1 MLETLIRKARSMDAS
16 DLHMEAGLPAVF
28 RIRGELET
36 HGKPLDSDAL
46 LLAGRSLIGDKN
58 WSCFIEQCSFDLSA
72 TIQGVR
78 CRINVM
84 KTNKGVGLA
93 IRLLSSF
100 QPTIK
105 RLNLH
110 PDLMA
115 IAHHSH
121 GLVLIGGATGSGKSS
136 TLAALIQEINHSQ
149 AKHIITIENPIEY
162 PFKSLKSFIR
172 QREVGRDTPSFSQGL
187 MDALREDPDV
197 LMIGEIRDRETASNA
212 VQAALTGHL
221 VLSTL
226 HTNDAPSSIARLL
239 DIGIPAFLV
248 SSTVSGIIAQRL
260 LRTICQ
266 ECKFER
272 LLTEEEMTYLE
283 MEQKPYKVWEGKGCD
298 ECRGTGYKGRT
309 GIFEVLEFTERLK
322 ANITEQTDM
331 TKIYEIARADGMVSL
346 RELAIQKLLDG
357 QTTFQEIVSV
367 TG

>member
-1 MLETLIRKARSMDAS
+1 MRTVHADRVVERLEGFRRATNA
-16 DLHMEAGLPAVF
+16 LHD
-28 RIRGELET
+28 I
-36 HGKPLDSDAL
+36 
-46 LLAGRSLIGDKN
+46 
-58 WSCFIEQCSFDLSA
+58 SFDMAPGQVL
-72 TIQGVR
+72 GVLGR
-78 CRINVM
+78 
-84 KTNKGVGLA
+84 
-93 IRLLSSF
+93 
-100 QPTIK
+100 
-105 RLNLH
+105 
-110 PDLMA
+110 
-115 IAHHSH
+115 
-121 GLVLIGGATGSGKSS
+121 TGSGKTTTLYSS
-136 TLAALIQEINHSQ
+136 LKTISSPEIN
-149 AKHIITIENPIEY
+149 IITVEDPIEMVMEDFNQVGVQ
-162 PFKSLKSFIR
+162 PAIDVTFATVLRNILR
-172 QREVGRDTPSFSQGL
+172 Q
-187 MDALREDPDV
+187 DPDV

-272 LLTEEEMTYLE
+272 LLTEEEMVYLD
-283 MEQKPYKVWEGKGCD
+283 MEQKEYKVCEGKGCD